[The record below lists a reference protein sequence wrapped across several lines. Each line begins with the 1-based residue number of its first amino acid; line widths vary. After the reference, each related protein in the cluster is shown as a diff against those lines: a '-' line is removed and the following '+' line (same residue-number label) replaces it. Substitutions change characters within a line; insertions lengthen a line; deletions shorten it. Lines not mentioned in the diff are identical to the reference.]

1 MDPNLIYAKT
11 PTGDEAVRQSTRVV
25 QRNLRMV
32 LVLVDGKVSVSE
44 LSAKIGNSRLVET
57 ALRELEEGGYIAPTI
72 EAVSVWEESLKAAQ
86 NEPQQSA
93 ATAASEFSTFGPKSI
108 SGANSRATYSATS
121 SFSSF
126 GKPILPTKNGVS
138 ATDTNQGRIAPR
150 HQESDDHSDARRL
163 PGWRPVMLGSAAIVA
178 TLVATALF
186 YPYNQF
192 KPSLEAS
199 ASQLA
204 NAPVRIDD
212 ITLAIFP
219 SPHLKLSGVEL
230 GLPGDGKIAEI
241 RVSSPLSLLG
251 GAPHK
256 ISRIDISGASLTASR
271 LVSLPMFRGDRFSD
285 GSVEVSRINVEQS
298 QVSLGE
304 LLALRDI
311 YGKVEFRPDGK
322 IEKAAFETADRSL
335 LVETTPSANGIGLNI
350 EGRAWKPEGSAIT
363 FASLQAKGVLQK
375 EKLFV
380 ENIDTTFLGG
390 ILRGNW
396 LLDWS
401 SGLSMAGD
409 GSLIRLD
416 SRKVSEEFAPS
427 LKIEGDMTGT
437 IRLRSSG
444 RDWATLWRNS
454 EATLT
459 TEITRGVLY
468 GVDLGEAAR
477 RAGGSE
483 VRAGSTKFDRLRST
497 ISVTPKQVVGR
508 EVSMDAGMVTAS
520 GHFVG
525 ERTGQIEGSM
535 VVTLQTSVS
544 SQRAAIHVYG
554 VLPNLTAAA
563 NK

>member
-44 LSAKIGNSRLVET
+44 LSAKIGNPRLVET
-57 ALRELEEGGYIAPTI
+57 ALRELEEGGYIAPSI

-93 ATAASEFSTFGPKSI
+93 ATAPSEFSTFGPKSI
-108 SGANSRATYSATS
+108 GAANSRATYSATS

-138 ATDTNQGRIAPR
+138 ATDTNQERPPPR
-150 HQESDDHSDARRL
+150 PRDSDDPPEIRRP
-163 PGWRPVMLGSAAIVA
+163 PGLRPVMLGGAAIVA
-178 TLVATALF
+178 ALVGTALF

-192 KPSLEAS
+192 KPDLEAS
-199 ASQLA
+199 VSQIAS
-204 NAPVRIDD
+204 APVRIDG
-212 ITLAIFP
+212 IALALFP
-219 SPHLKLSGVEL
+219 SPHLKLTGVEL
-230 GLPGDGKIAEI
+230 GSPGDGKIAEI
-241 RVSSPLSLLG
+241 RISSPLSLLG
-251 GAPHK
+251 HAPHK
-256 ISRIDISGASLTASR
+256 ISRIDISGASLTANR
-271 LVSLPMFRGDRFSD
+271 LVSLPMFRGDRFGD
-285 GSVEVSRINVEQS
+285 GSVEVSRISVEQS
-298 QVSLGE
+298 QLSLGE
-304 LLALRDI
+304 HLALKDV
-311 YGKVEFRPDGK
+311 YGKVEFRSDGK
-322 IEKAAFETADRSL
+322 VEKAVFETADRSL
-335 LVETTPSANGIGLNI
+335 LIEATPSANGIGLNI

-401 SGLSMAGD
+401 NGLSMAGN

-437 IRLRSSG
+437 IRLRSAG
-444 RDWATLWRNS
+444 RDWETLWRNS
-454 EATLT
+454 EAMLT

-483 VRAGSTKFDRLRST
+483 VRAGNTKFDRLRST

-508 EVSMDAGMVTAS
+508 EVSMDAGMVTAN

-525 ERTGQIEGSM
+525 ERTGQVEGSM

-544 SQRAAIHVYG
+544 SQRAAVHIYG